1 MSQEQLCKSK
11 QKCINHAQV
20 EFKGYC
26 EHHWELRK
34 EQRRN
39 HAYEVYHANKA
50 KGIKRKAGKRAPSKT
65 GDLDWTTMMRTKS
78 EELQRIQREIDEK
91 SDKLAMMA
99 IQEANHQDRL
109 DQLEKKMQEFNQ
121 TSTRSRR
128 QYAKLT

>member
-1 MSQEQLCKSK
+1 MKKKMIQEQLCKSK

-50 KGIKRKAGKRAPSKT
+50 KGIKRSAARKTAQLKT
-65 GDLDWTTMMRTKS
+65 GDLDWTAMMRAKS
-78 EELQRIQREIDEK
+78 EELQRIQREIDKK
-91 SDKLAMMA
+91 SDKLAMMS

-109 DQLEKKMQEFNQ
+109 DQLEKKMQEF
-121 TSTRSRR
+121 T
-128 QYAKLT
+128 